1 MVIVYR
7 EWKFLSIIQ
16 VFLHLNKSKSILFIF
31 THFVKQRYKFEGNN
45 LIYLQKFKILTF
57 LKDKLKR
64 YINFDFA
71 NERQEEMQNA
81 TCVYAYLRDFIN
93 LTTRVVSQDV

>member
-1 MVIVYR
+1 M
-7 EWKFLSIIQ
+7 S
-16 VFLHLNKSKSILFIF
+16 
-31 THFVKQRYKFEGNN
+31 
-45 LIYLQKFKILTF
+45 

-64 YINFDFA
+64 YFNFDFT
-71 NERQEEMQNA
+71 NERQEETQNA

>member
-1 MVIVYR
+1 M
-7 EWKFLSIIQ
+7 LM
-16 VFLHLNKSKSILFIF
+16 
-31 THFVKQRYKFEGNN
+31 
-45 LIYLQKFKILTF
+45 F